1 MLFLAILKNSRIFSK
16 NQSTFFQKK
25 HKFWTFW
32 GTLLFQLHPTPKFYL
47 WRFLKK
53 SIVSSTNP
61 YSSFN
66 KTDFWTFWE
75 ALFSQSHFTASLLS
89 LAIFWKKSMFFFQKT
104 RHRFSSKNQNLKR
117 FENFNNSVAFYS
129 ISDKITVFWKKITV
143 FSKNP
148 DFSNGKTRF
157 WTLGKSWNFQSHF
170 FSKFANFSAFWKDNF
185 FLKTDLCFFKK
196 IPNFERLE
204 NSYSFSRIVHQ
215 NCYL

>member
-129 ISDKITVFWKKITV
+129 ISDKITVFWKKNN
-143 FSKNP
+143 S
-148 DFSNGKTRF
+148 
-157 WTLGKSWNFQSHF
+157 F
-170 FSKFANFSAFWKDNF
+170 FEKPR
-185 FLKTDLCFFKK
+185 FFKWKNQILNTLKKLKFSVAFFFK
-196 IPNFERLE
+196 I
-204 NSYSFSRIVHQ
+204 
-215 NCYL
+215 C